1 MKLFILIIFLTMITN
16 SQEFFFDVIT
26 FKSRNIESEG
36 RADIYIMIPYS
47 LLKFE
52 NSNGQ
57 YYSSFHLNI
66 KVLDEND
73 NLVTSISDK
82 QGIVLDD
89 YFQSQGGNGDFKAI
103 QKYFNLKSGNY
114 IIECIINDNLSN
126 QIYKRSS
133 KINILNYDD
142 YPNTLSGLMILSSIE
157 EQNRKF
163 KITPYIDNNLSK
175 IKNGFFIFFE
185 VYSKQNKDTLALNY
199 ELVKEN
205 NESAIRGKSKE
216 IFIQSSSQQDF
227 LYTNITQKLFG
238 KYKLKVVLSR
248 KINGDSLNES
258 DVLAISE
265 KEVNFTPSF
274 YSFLIDN
281 IDQSIKQMRY
291 IANSDFF
298 NKIESLS
305 VENKIQSFIDFWTN
319 LDPTPNTETNEALID
334 YYKRV
339 EYTNKNFKSY
349 SDGYLTDKGQVYI
362 VYGPPANIST
372 SNNSYNT
379 REIYEVWSYPNNI
392 EFVFLDKSGLG
403 DFRLVRPFS
412 VSEKYKYN
420 K

>member
-1 MKLFILIIFLTMITN
+1 MFT
-16 SQEFFFDVIT
+16 
-26 FKSRNIESEG
+26 
-36 RADIYIMIPYS
+36 
-47 LLKFE
+47 
-52 NSNGQ
+52 
-57 YYSSFHLNI
+57 
-66 KVLDEND
+66 
-73 NLVTSISDK
+73 
-82 QGIVLDD
+82 
-89 YFQSQGGNGDFKAI
+89 
-103 QKYFNLKSGNY
+103 
-114 IIECIINDNLSN
+114 IN
-126 QIYKRSS
+126 
-133 KINILNYDD
+133 
-142 YPNTLSGLMILSSIE
+142 
-157 EQNRKF
+157 F
-163 KITPYIDNNLSK
+163 
-175 IKNGFFIFFE
+175 
-185 VYSKQNKDTLALNY
+185 
-199 ELVKEN
+199 KEN
-205 NESAIRGKSKE
+205 KESAIRGKSKE

>member
-1 MKLFILIIFLTMITN
+1 MKLFLLIIFFTIISK
-16 SQEFFFDVIT
+16 SQEFYFDVIT
-26 FKSRNIESEG
+26 FKSKTIESEG
-36 RADIYIMIPYS
+36 RADVYTIIPYS

-57 YYSSFHLNI
+57 YYSSFHLNL
-66 KVLDEND
+66 KVLDD
-73 NLVTSISDK
+73 NSNVVTSVSEK
-82 QGIVLDD
+82 QGVVLDD
-89 YFQSQGGNGDFKAI
+89 YFQSQGGNGEFKAI
-103 QKYFNLKSGNY
+103 QKYFNLKSGSY
-114 IIECIINDNLSN
+114 IVECVINDNLSN

-157 EQNRKF
+157 EQNGKF

-185 VYSKQNKDTLALNY
+185 VYSKLTNDTLTLNY

-205 NESAIRGKSKE
+205 DKNIIKGNPKE
-216 IFIQSSSQQDF
+216 IYLKNSINQNF
-227 LYTNITQKLFG
+227 LYANINQKLFG
-238 KYKLKVVLSR
+238 KYKLKVILS
-248 KINGDSLNES
+248 KKTKGDTLNET
-258 DVLAISE
+258 DILAISE

-274 YSFLIDN
+274 YSLLIDN

-291 IANSDFF
+291 VANTDFY
-298 NKIESLS
+298 NKIDGLS
-305 VENKIQSFIDFWTN
+305 NENKIQSFIDFWTN
-319 LDPTPNTETNEALID
+319 LDPTPNTETNEALVD

-339 EYTNKNFKSY
+339 EYANKNFKSY

-392 EFVFLDKSGLG
+392 EFMFLDKSGLG